1 VRRGSRRLVECSS
14 YALSVALIG
23 LVVYGGFQYALGGL
37 PFLVVGD
44 NPSSM
49 SPTINYGDLTVNYLE
64 PFSSLGPGNVIA
76 FHDPRGNPGIII
88 HRIVS
93 ETSCGTNTCFI
104 TKGDN
109 NATNA
114 VPDPW
119 YVSQQDYSGRVI
131 LVIPYVGYVSPTL
144 WGFRGGLILLPL
156 SFVFLLVLFLSV
168 ERSTSKETKTGSG
181 ASPEARQ

>member
-1 VRRGSRRLVECSS
+1 MALVS
-14 YALSVALIG
+14 
-23 LVVYGGFQYALGGL
+23 LVIYGGLQYALGGL

-49 SPTINYGDLTVNYLE
+49 SPTINYGDLTVNFLA
-64 PFSSLGPGNVIA
+64 PFNSLRVGNVIA

-93 ETSCGTNTCFI
+93 QTSCGGETCYV

-119 YVSQQDYSGRVI
+119 YVTQQDYSGKVV
-131 LVIPYVGYVSPTL
+131 LVIPLLGYVSPTL
-144 WGFRGGLILLPL
+144 WGFTGGLVLLPL
-156 SFVFLLVLFLSV
+156 GFVFLLVLFLSV
-168 ERSTSKETKTGSG
+168 RSSVGRERTAASDS
-181 ASPEARQ
+181 SPEART